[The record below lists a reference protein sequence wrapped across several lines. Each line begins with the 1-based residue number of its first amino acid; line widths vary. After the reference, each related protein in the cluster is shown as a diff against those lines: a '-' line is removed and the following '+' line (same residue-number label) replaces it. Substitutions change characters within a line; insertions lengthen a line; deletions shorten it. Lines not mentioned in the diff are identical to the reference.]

1 MIGDVEVYDSTIEG
15 YVFGENA
22 APLDGV
28 TTFIISIAQNKQ
40 ISNAYV
46 APDNYYTA
54 FTEGDPAGFAV
65 VFKKSGYQTLTIP
78 FLQLMNNPD
87 VTMKKGNDVIVESWM
102 IPIVLGV
109 AFALIRKKSKKGKVG
124 KIDRSD
130 VFTIFI
136 VVGGMIAFNLIRK
149 ILEMFGLGGDGKIK
163 DQQADP
169 GSPWKPDYYKQFD
182 SYTYAITQQDAEAG
196 SYLIYNAF
204 SVFQDDFNQIM
215 SVFSKMRT
223 KANVSY
229 LADIF
234 QRVYHEDLLSF
245 LGNGGGILPW
255 DGLSTSHL
263 NTIIDMVS
271 RLPTH

>member
-1 MIGDVEVYDSTIEG
+1 MIGEVEIFDSTVEG
-15 YVFGENA
+15 YVFGENG

-28 TTFIISIAQNKQ
+28 TTFVISIAQNKQ
-40 ISNAYV
+40 LSNAYV

-54 FTEGDPAGFAV
+54 YSDGDASLFAV

-87 VTMKKGNDVIVESWM
+87 VTMKKGHDVVIESWM

-109 AFALIRKKSKKGKVG
+109 AFALINKKRKKGKVG

-130 VFTIFI
+130 VMTIFM

-163 DQQADP
+163 DQQQDP

-182 SYTYAITQQDAEAG
+182 SYTYAITQHDAEGG

-204 SVFQDDFNQIM
+204 SVFQDDYNQIM

-234 QRVYHEDLLSF
+234 QRIYHEDLLTF
-245 LGNGGGILPW
+245 LSNGGGILPW